1 MLIKSSLWKSRLNKK
16 VNNTLSLAK
25 KTYDKAFDRH
35 VCIGIT
41 GLSRSGKTTLITSLI
56 NQLCHYD
63 TAKLA
68 GFPPIQADRLLGVK
82 LHPLDDLPMF
92 PYTAG
97 YQKITAAQPEWPDST
112 SEISG
117 CLIELRL
124 KKSHKSL
131 VGKDNYSLFIEL
143 RDYPGEWLLDLPLR
157 DMSFVRWCGL
167 CSAQY
172 LHSPRLE
179 LLGSLLDEF
188 KQLDP
193 FAPVDKEKLQA
204 LNEQYKQ
211 FLSRCKND
219 EKSLSLIQPGRF
231 LIPGKLPDADI
242 VNFIPLLA
250 CIGREESELEQASEH
265 SYYKVC
271 KRRYQ
276 RYIKELVE
284 PFYSDFFSGIDRQLV
299 LVDVISALH
308 SGPAYLDDM
317 RQALTNITQSFS
329 YGNQSRLRQLFSPKV
344 DRLIF
349 AATKIDLVLSKEH
362 EAVRQLLSAVVRSA
376 YKHARSD
383 GISPICEAVAAV
395 RASNESSHIDN
406 ALEILTPEGKRLG
419 YVPPVMPSKLPDDK
433 DWQALQGWVL
443 PELSPPRGLSSKN
456 NTALPHIRLDT
467 LLNELIGDKC
477 P

>member
-1 MLIKSSLWKSRLNKK
+1 MITNKH
-16 VNNTLSLAK
+16 TLFKRAKQAAK
-25 KTYDKAFDRH
+25 KTYDKARDRH
-35 VCIGIT
+35 LCIGIT

-56 NQLCHYD
+56 NQLCNYD

-82 LHPLDDLPMF
+82 LHQLDDLPMF
-92 PYTAG
+92 PYNAG
-97 YQKITAAQPEWPDST
+97 YEKITATNPQWPNST
-112 SEISG
+112 AEISG
-117 CLIELRL
+117 CLIELKL
-124 KKSHKSL
+124 KKERSSL
-131 VGKDNYSLFIEL
+131 IGSDHYSLFIEI

-172 LHSPRLE
+172 LSSPRLE
-179 LLGSLLDEF
+179 LLGPLLDEF

-193 FAPVDKEKLQA
+193 FAPVNEEKLKSLSQ
-204 LNEQYKQ
+204 QYKQ

-231 LIPGKLPDADI
+231 LIPGNLPDDDI
-242 VNFIPLLA
+242 LNFVPLLA
-250 CIGREESELEQASEH
+250 SIHLDEAQLENASEN
-265 SYYKVC
+265 SYYKTC
-271 KRRYQ
+271 QRRYQ
-276 RYIKELVE
+276 RYVKELVE
-284 PFYSDFFSGIDRQLV
+284 PFYTDFFSRIDRQLV

-308 SGPAYLDDM
+308 SGPDYLDDM

-329 YGNQSRLRQLFSPKV
+329 YGNQSRLRQLFSPKI

-362 EAVRQLLSAVVRSA
+362 EAVRQLLSAVIRSA

-395 RASNESSHIDN
+395 RASNEGTDYQD
-406 ALEILTPEGKRLG
+406 ALIIQTPEGKRIG
-419 YVPPVMPSKLPDDK
+419 YIPPVMPSTVPEGSEWDNLK
-433 DWQALQGWVL
+433 DWIL
-443 PELSPPRGLSSKN
+443 PKQTPPKGLSRAN
-456 NTALPHIRLDT
+456 NDAIPHIRLDT
-467 LLNELIGDKC
+467 VLNELIGDKC